1 MCDQPATW
9 RDQKI
14 SFHPLEH
21 LEFYNFMGTDEETD
35 FIYFMCVHSSALKT
49 LSITFSK
56 HTDPSDCWSRRC
68 PAPSLNAGNVTTVTA
83 ARLQM
88 NTRKSRVCCCQNDA
102 AFLDPFTCYLY
113 GYKLRSRNMPPHI
126 SCATLRTVCN
136 AVLVRHAPRAA
147 ARTMAQP
154 N

>member
-1 MCDQPATW
+1 MPCTE
-9 RDQKI
+9 
-14 SFHPLEH
+14 LECRQCH
-21 LEFYNFMGTDEETD
+21 DGDRGE
-35 FIYFMCVHSSALKT
+35 
-49 LSITFSK
+49 ITYEHEK
-56 HTDPSDCWSRRC
+56 VEGLLLPS
-68 PAPSLNAGNVTTVTA
+68 
-83 ARLQM
+83 
-88 NTRKSRVCCCQNDA
+88 DA
-102 AFLDPFTCYLY
+102 AFLGPFTCYLY